1 MQYNVYK
8 ANLLA
13 DGGPPAAGLIGGPV
27 VALLVVIGL
36 TFIGLYKYKQNNV
49 SGNRNRIKNGNH
61 QLDNITKGIWK
72 RQHISYYKY
81 NVTTSKI

>member
-36 TFIGLYKYKQNNV
+36 TFIGLYKYKQN
-49 SGNRNRIKNGNH
+49 SISRNKNEIKNGDH
-61 QLDNITKGIWK
+61 QLNNISKGISE
-72 RQHISYYKY
+72 RATYILL
-81 NVTTSKI
+81 